1 MKMKAVMRLLVLG
14 VSLIHVSAWADKT
27 DRIVEG
33 EKANI
38 KRAAQSQQR
47 IDAISDKTQSLFQD
61 FQLELKRIE
70 DLKVYNL
77 QLEQQIARQK
87 QSIVDTKQAI
97 QDVAIVERQ
106 ITPLLTRMIDSME
119 AFINLDVPFLLEERF
134 ERVAFLRHTLQRTDV
149 TLSEKYRQV
158 IEAYNVEVNY
168 GNTIE
173 SYRGTLKVNNQ
184 NREVEFLRIG
194 RVGLMYQT
202 LDGTELGA
210 WNSRNRQWEPL
221 DGRYR
226 RDIRLGLKV
235 ARKQAAPELLT
246 LPMLAPES

>member
-1 MKMKAVMRLLVLG
+1 MKMKAVMRLLGLG

-210 WNSRNRQWEPL
+210 WNSRNRQCEPL

>member
-1 MKMKAVMRLLVLG
+1 MIIPAVKRLIVVCCAVACTQ
-14 VSLIHVSAWADKT
+14 VSADKT
-27 DRIVEG
+27 DRIIEG
-33 EKANI
+33 EKSNI
-38 KRAAQSQQR
+38 KSAAQSQQR

-77 QLEQQIARQK
+77 QLEQQITRQK
-87 QSIVDTKQAI
+87 QSIVETKQAI

-106 ITPLLTRMIDSME
+106 ITPLLTRMIDSIE

-134 ERVAFLRHTLQRTDV
+134 ERVAFLRHTLTRTDV

-173 SYRGTLKVNNQ
+173 SYRGTLKLNEQ
-184 NREVEFLRIG
+184 SREVEFLRIG
-194 RVGLMYQT
+194 RIALMYQT

-210 WNSRNRQWEPL
+210 WNNRNKAWEPL

-226 RDIRLGLKV
+226 RDIRLGFKV

-246 LPMLAPES
+246 LPIMAPES